1 MNKFK
6 PYYLL
11 LLALV
16 FFAPLKM
23 QAATSFS
30 GTISSPNWT
39 ESNGPYIVS
48 GVMEVTKGAVL
59 TIGPGTEVRF
69 NPGAK
74 ILVNG
79 ELDVQG
85 TTENPVI
92 MTSATSTPKSGDW
105 GGIEFTDKAV
115 SATID
120 SNGNYVKG
128 SIIKNAIIK
137 FSQGIKI
144 TDSSPY
150 IANNQITINETGITV
165 LGTKAT
171 SGGIVLDGSGATSGK
186 AIIPVYIVNNTIS
199 DNKTGVIIERNN
211 SQDYIVTP
219 AGYSYIGSKF
229 ITTYLGGNM
238 ISSNNLGV
246 KINKGDNN
254 VLFNN
259 SIKYNFGSGVE
270 IGAASRSNVL
280 EENTINNNN
289 IGVDLNSENAF
300 LIQNNIKFNF
310 QTGLKISKKPGIIM
324 LNNIYNNQ
332 GYNLDN
338 RVYNLIADNNYWG
351 ASDKDTVESGFWL
364 KGDALI
370 STSTLVSI
378 IPVKAEPY
386 SVSENSTAIVMD
398 PYMTS
403 DLTSTTTI
411 YTKLALSGLKPL
423 NTAVYINNIKVVE
436 ADNFVQWN
444 YNYDLS
450 LGDNRI
456 SIFYRDK
463 DNNKSNPKIININK
477 LDSIANPILNPY
489 SAKTTNATIVLSGT
503 KQSGASVII
512 NDKEIVPVSPEIT
525 WTYTYPLAKG
535 LNNLTIL
542 SKGANEDQYSGEIY
556 ATIERTE
563 IQVSDIITS
572 EKSLTKSVDAKLALK
587 MAGRLL
593 LQTENL
599 GNIWYVSPKDNKRYF
614 ISQETALAT
623 FRSLAMGVSEA
634 NIKLLTTKES
644 GLKLSLLKSVTA
656 LRNRLKGYLLLRTE
670 TGGQI
675 SYVDV
680 SGYRYDITND
690 NLMDIFRKLS
700 LGISNA
706 NLRKINVGEAT
717 K

>member
-1 MNKFK
+1 MIKFK
-6 PYYLL
+6 PYYLFF
-11 LLALV
+11 LALV

-30 GTISSPNWT
+30 GTISSPDWT
-39 ESNGPYIVS
+39 ESNGPYIVT
-48 GVMEVTKGAVL
+48 GIMEVTKGAVL

-74 ILVNG
+74 IIVNG

-115 SATID
+115 SATVD

-150 IANNQITINETGITV
+150 IANNQITINETGITI

-171 SGGIVLDGSGATSGK
+171 SGGIVLDGTGATSGK

-199 DNKTGVIIERNN
+199 DNTTGIKIERNN
-211 SQDYIVTP
+211 SQDYIITP
-219 AGYSYIGSKF
+219 AGYSYVGAKF
-229 ITTYLGGNM
+229 ITAYLGGNM

-246 KINKGDNN
+246 KIVKGDNN

-259 SIKYNFGSGVE
+259 SIKYNFSSGVE
-270 IGAASRSNVL
+270 IGSASRSNVL
-280 EENTINNNN
+280 EKNTINNNN
-289 IGVDLNSENAF
+289 VGLDLNSENAF
-300 LIQNNIKFNF
+300 LLQDNIKFNF
-310 QTGLKISKKPGIIM
+310 QTGLKINKKPGVIM
-324 LNNIYNNQ
+324 FNNIYNNQ

-338 RVYNLIADNNYWG
+338 RVYNLKIDNNYWG
-351 ASDKDTVESGFWL
+351 ASDKETVEIGFWT
-364 KGDALI
+364 KGDATT
-370 STSTLVSI
+370 STSTI
-378 IPVKAEPY
+378 ITSPIKAEPY
-386 SVSENSTAIVMD
+386 SSSENMSSVVMD
-398 PYMTS
+398 PFITS
-403 DLTSTTTI
+403 DLTGTTTI

-423 NTAVYINNIKVVE
+423 NTAVYVNNVKVVE
-436 ADNFVQWN
+436 ADNFTQWT

-463 DNNKSNPKIININK
+463 DNNKSNAKIININK

-489 SAKTTNATIVLSGT
+489 TAKTTNATIVLSGT

-512 NDKEIVPVSPEIT
+512 NDKEIVAVSPEIT
-525 WTYTYPLAKG
+525 WTYTYSLVKG
-535 LNNLTIL
+535 INNLTIL
-542 SKGANEDQYSGEIY
+542 SKGADESQYSGEIY

-563 IQVSDIITS
+563 VQVKDILDT
-572 EKSLTKSVDAKLALK
+572 EKSLTKSVDAKLAAKL
-587 MAGRLL
+587 AGRLL
-593 LQTENL
+593 LQVENV

-623 FRSLAMGVSEA
+623 FRSLALGISEA
-634 NIKLLTTKES
+634 NVKLLITKDS
-644 GLKLSLLKSVTA
+644 GLKLSTIKSVVA

-670 TGGQI
+670 NGGQI
-675 SYVDV
+675 SYLDA
-680 SGYRYDITND
+680 SGYRYDITNE